1 MRVEGSQRAVT
12 APLFRHTVGAGN
24 KGCCTIQGYFS
35 IFPTYAIQIV
45 PSLSVKELIYY
56 SLLIKKVK
64 S

>member
-1 MRVEGSQRAVT
+1 MRAEGSQCAVT
-12 APLFRHTVGAGN
+12 ALLFGHAVGAGN

-35 IFPTYAIQIV
+35 IFPTHAIQIV

-56 SLLIKKVK
+56 PLLIKKVK